1 MRETSATVV
10 QIEPPAVVETDLYNK
25 LAPTPSPT
33 NSYEAD
39 QWNPWQTLAENYRD
53 HVVTSKYKLP
63 KHTMGLS
70 LGNRIW
76 LSSELNPLEKTCTLA
91 HELVHIE
98 LRIFNGNENCP
109 GPEYAEGERTVC
121 EVTARRMVPFRD
133 LAKVIVARPDALV
146 RVWAWMLRVDVPTLA
161 DRFRCLSATERAALA
176 AVRGGPIPA
185 MPHWELFDGVPA
197 VRQHE
202 PLGAVARLT

>member
-1 MRETSATVV
+1 MRENSATVTT
-10 QIEPPAVVETDLYNK
+10 IEPPDETDPLDT

-33 NSYEAD
+33 NSYYAD
-39 QWNPWQTLAENYRD
+39 QWNPWQTLAEDYRD
-53 HVVTSKYKLP
+53 YVVTSEHRLP
-63 KHTMGLS
+63 KGTMGLS
-70 LGNRIW
+70 LGKRIW

-98 LRIFNGNENCP
+98 LRIFNGHPSCP
-109 GPEYAEGERTVC
+109 GPEYTEGERTVC

-133 LAKVIVARPDALV
+133 LSRVVGARPDALV
-146 RVWAWMLRVDVPTLA
+146 RTWAWMLRVDAPTLA
-161 DRFRCLSATERAALA
+161 DRLRCLSATERAALA
-176 AVRGGPIPA
+176 AVRGGPLPA
-185 MPHWELFDGVPA
+185 MPHCELFDGVPD